1 MKTLKSIF
9 PKTAF
14 ILLLAVMISSCST
27 NDDSVQSDYYLTAKI
42 DGKEFSTDPKNT
54 LVSFNASNTQIFTIT
69 GINNSG
75 SRITLTLPF
84 PSPDPVGTFDTFSD
98 ENIFMS
104 FVSLDVDIWG
114 ASADSS
120 FGEITILKNNNDFI
134 EGTFYFIGSHPLKTE
149 TINITEGKFKTKKI

>member
-1 MKTLKSIF
+1 MKTLKKIF
-9 PKTAF
+9 SKTAL
-14 ILLLAVMISSCST
+14 ILLLAVVINSCST

-42 DGKEFSTDPKNT
+42 DGVEFSADPKNT
-54 LVSFNASNTQIFTIT
+54 LVSFDPMNTQIFTIT

-84 PSPDPVGTFDTFSD
+84 PSPDPVGTFDTYSD

-120 FGEITILKNNNDFI
+120 FGEITILKNNNDFV
-134 EGTFYFIGSHPLKTE
+134 EGTFYFIGSHPLQSE
-149 TINITEGKFKTKKI
+149 TIEVTEGIFRAKKP